1 MEIVPESNV
10 TMTSIGTRC
19 ISLLF
24 DIFSVIYSY
33 DQIEIDGVF
42 IHYCITLSII
52 FLSIMNMIRI
62 ECIYS
67 KNSEEEYNSWKK
79 ENFTNTNYFFVVIE
93 NICKISFLF
102 HSFPMEYYNLYT
114 ISILLI
120 QISTILFLFMFVLS
134 ILYFFCVVFKSK
146 PKRTIYPSNT
156 TVPIE
161 IIVQIHN
168 SLNECSICLEI
179 NNNKMIKTVCD
190 HEFHEKCLLEW
201 MKISKTCPICRK
213 NLN

>member
-1 MEIVPESNV
+1 MEIVPEFNV

-19 ISLLF
+19 ISLLL

-62 ECIYS
+62 EYIYCN
-67 KNSEEEYNSWKK
+67 NSEEENNSWKK

-102 HSFPMEYYNLYT
+102 HTFPMEYNNLYT

-120 QISTILFLFMFVLS
+120 QISTILFLFMLVLS
-134 ILYFFCVVFKSK
+134 ILYFFCVVLKNQ
-146 PKRTIYPSNT
+146 PKRSIHPTDANVT
-156 TVPIE
+156 NV
-161 IIVQIHN
+161 IVHI
-168 SLNECSICLEI
+168 LNECSICLEI
-179 NNNKMIKTVCD
+179 NNNKIIKTDCN
-190 HEFHEKCLLEW
+190 HEFHEKCLFEW
-201 MKISKTCPICRK
+201 IKISMTCPICRGAIDVK
-213 NLN
+213 N

>member
-1 MEIVPESNV
+1 
-10 TMTSIGTRC
+10 
-19 ISLLF
+19 
-24 DIFSVIYSY
+24 
-33 DQIEIDGVF
+33 
-42 IHYCITLSII
+42 
-52 FLSIMNMIRI
+52 MNMIRI

-67 KNSEEEYNSWKK
+67 INTEDEYNSRKK

-120 QISTILFLFMFVLS
+120 HISTILFLSMLVLS
-134 ILYFFCVVFKSK
+134 IFYFFCVVLKNQS
-146 PKRTIYPSNT
+146 KRTIQPSNT

-161 IIVQIHN
+161 TIITIHN

-179 NNNKMIKTVCD
+179 NNNKIIKTCCD

>member
-1 MEIVPESNV
+1 MEIVPEFNV

-33 DQIEIDGVF
+33 DQIQIDGVF

-62 ECIYS
+62 ECIYC
-67 KNSEEEYNSWKK
+67 KNTEEK

-102 HSFPMEYYNLYT
+102 H
-114 ISILLI
+114 
-120 QISTILFLFMFVLS
+120 
-134 ILYFFCVVFKSK
+134 
-146 PKRTIYPSNT
+146 
-156 TVPIE
+156 
-161 IIVQIHN
+161 
-168 SLNECSICLEI
+168 NEL
-179 NNNKMIKTVCD
+179 
-190 HEFHEKCLLEW
+190 HRF
-201 MKISKTCPICRK
+201 
-213 NLN
+213 

>member
-24 DIFSVIYSY
+24 DIFIVIYSY

-52 FLSIMNMIRI
+52 FLSIMSMIRI

-79 ENFTNTNYFFVVIE
+79 ENFTNTNYF
-93 NICKISFLF
+93 L
-102 HSFPMEYYNLYT
+102 
-114 ISILLI
+114 
-120 QISTILFLFMFVLS
+120 
-134 ILYFFCVVFKSK
+134 
-146 PKRTIYPSNT
+146 
-156 TVPIE
+156 
-161 IIVQIHN
+161 
-168 SLNECSICLEI
+168 
-179 NNNKMIKTVCD
+179 
-190 HEFHEKCLLEW
+190 
-201 MKISKTCPICRK
+201 
-213 NLN
+213 